1 MVAAVQV
8 DTVNRKI
15 YTSAVLQ
22 LALGMDVR
30 INGVL
35 TGAQ

>member
-8 DTVNRKI
+8 DTVNSKV

-22 LALGMDVR
+22 LALGMDAWT
-30 INGVL
+30 NGVL